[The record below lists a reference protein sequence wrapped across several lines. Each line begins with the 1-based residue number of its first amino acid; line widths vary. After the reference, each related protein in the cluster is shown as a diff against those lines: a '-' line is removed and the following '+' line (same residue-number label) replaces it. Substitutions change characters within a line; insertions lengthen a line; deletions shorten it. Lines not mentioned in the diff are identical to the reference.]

1 MRVVFAGEIAQPERQ
16 RRDAV
21 EQIARERLER
31 VSRMY
36 RTNKETERIEPEGTR
51 SQHNAEPA
59 QNLAKPEQNQALTAL
74 VSPVQHKP
82 ESTSLHFRDTNKTLP
97 SAQKLYGTTNPA
109 HQPMLDDLARVVAAW
124 PSLSDDQKAQI
135 LAVVGRGIA

>member
-1 MRVVFAGEIAQPERQ
+1 MVEAAG
-16 RRDAV
+16 
-21 EQIARERLER
+21 
-31 VSRMY
+31 
-36 RTNKETERIEPEGTR
+36 IEPEGTR

-59 QNLAKPEQNQALTAL
+59 QNRAKPEQNQALTAP
-74 VSPVQHKP
+74 VSPVEHQP

-97 SAQKLYGTTNPA
+97 SAQKLYGTTNPP

-135 LAVVGRGIA
+135 LAIVGRGIA